1 MIALI
6 LAQTIAITGAT
17 VHPVS
22 GPQLDDAT
30 VVLRDGVIAAVG
42 RDVVVPPGARVIDA
56 RGKVVTPGLF
66 NAGTQLG
73 LTEISAVASNNEGRL
88 AGNDVSAS
96 FHVAAGINPASQL
109 IPVTRIEGVTTALT
123 APSGGLIA
131 GQAVVIDLAGAT
143 VSEMLAA
150 PVAVMVAD
158 IAAKQAGG
166 GSRAGVVARLRQVLD
181 DAREYQRRRGDYQR
195 AQMQALAAPAADLAA
210 LQPVLAGT
218 LPLAVEADRKSDIE
232 AALRL
237 AADYR
242 LRIIVAGG
250 AEAWMLADSLAA
262 ANVPVVLSP
271 LRNIPS
277 YGALGARYANAAL
290 LHRAGVRV
298 AFTVAGDGSHNSRL
312 IKQEAGN
319 AVSYGLPWDAA
330 LRAVTLTPAEIYGL
344 GARYGSLEPG
354 KVANVVVWSGD
365 PFEFSTAAEHVFV
378 RGQEIPRTSRQTELL
393 ERYRSLPPRY

>member
-1 MIALI
+1 MIALL

-22 GPQLDDAT
+22 GPTLENAT
-30 VVLRDGVIAAVG
+30 VVIRDGMIAAVG
-42 RDVVVPPGARVIDA
+42 RDVRVPAGARVIDA

-66 NAGTQLG
+66 NGGTQLG
-73 LTEISAVASNNEGRL
+73 LTEISAVASNNEGSL
-88 AGNDVSAS
+88 SGNDVAAS

-109 IPVTRIEGVTTALT
+109 IPVTRVEGVTTVLT

-143 VSEMLAA
+143 VGEMLAA
-150 PVAVMVAD
+150 PVALMVAN

-166 GSRAGVVARLRQVLD
+166 GSRAGVAARLRQVLD

-195 AQMQALAAPAADLAA
+195 AQMQPLAAPAADLAA

-218 LPLAVEADRKSDIE
+218 LPLAIDADRKSDIQ

-237 AADYR
+237 GADYGLR
-242 LRIIVAGG
+242 LVIAGG
-250 AEAWMLADSLAA
+250 AEAWMVADELAA
-262 ANVPVVLSP
+262 AKVPVVLSP
-271 LRNIPS
+271 LTNIPS
-277 YGALGARYANAAL
+277 YRAPGARYGNAAL

-298 AFTVAGDGSHNSRL
+298 AFTVGGDGSHNSRL
-312 IKQEAGN
+312 LKQEAGN

-330 LRAVTLTPAEIYGL
+330 LRAVTLTPAELYGL
-344 GARYGSLEPG
+344 GDRYGSLDPG

-365 PFEFSTAAEHVFV
+365 PFEFATAVEHVFI
-378 RGQEIPRTSRQTELL
+378 RGREIPLTSRQTELL
-393 ERYRSLPPRY
+393 ERYRSLPPKY